1 MNETAAVKIPA
12 FIPTD
17 PALWFTMV
25 ESTFQLAV
33 PKPIT
38 DSRTKYNYCV
48 ANLPPEI
55 AMTVRDVIISPD
67 NSDPFKNLK
76 DEIIQRCGETKSQ
89 EIRRLLAGE
98 QLGDRKPSELLR
110 VMQRR
115 AENHKV
121 SDTLLLELFLQQLP
135 SNAQFILAS
144 VQDLTPIKAAEIADK
159 ILDVSPPQVGAVSTT
174 NSSSADSELLKELK
188 LLREEVASLR
198 RSRSHSRSLSRSNF
212 RHKSPKVNKEFCWY
226 HQKFSSKAKKC
237 VPPCT
242 FSAGND
248 YGKE

>member
-1 MNETAAVKIPA
+1 MCETAAVKIPV

-38 DSRTKYNYCV
+38 DSKTKYNYCV
-48 ANLPPEI
+48 AHLPPEI
-55 AMTVRDVIISPD
+55 AMIVRDVIITPD
-67 NSDPFKNLK
+67 IADPFQNLK
-76 DEIIQRCGETKSQ
+76 QEIIHRCGETKSQ

-115 AENHKV
+115 AEHHNI
-121 SDTLLLELFLQQLP
+121 SDNLLLELFLQQLP

-144 VQDLTPIKAAEIADK
+144 VQDLTPMKAAEIADK
-159 ILDVSPPQVGAVSTT
+159 VLDITPPQVSAVCTT
-174 NSSSADSELLKELK
+174 NSSNADSELLKELK

-198 RSRSHSRSLSRSNF
+198 RSRSRSRSRSHF
-212 RHKSPKVNKEFCWY
+212 RQKSPGFNKDFCWY
-226 HQKFSSKAKKC
+226 HQKFKSKAKKC

-242 FSAGND
+242 FSLGND
-248 YGKE
+248 NGKE